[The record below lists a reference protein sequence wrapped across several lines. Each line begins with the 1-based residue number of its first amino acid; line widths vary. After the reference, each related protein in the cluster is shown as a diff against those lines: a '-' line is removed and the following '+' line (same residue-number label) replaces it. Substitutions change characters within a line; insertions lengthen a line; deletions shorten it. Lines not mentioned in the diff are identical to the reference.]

1 MVVGRERLEECNF
14 RLKMKDKKCK
24 ICRRLGVKLFLK
36 GERCLSQKCPI
47 ITKPY
52 PPGEKGKRRTRQSS
66 EYGKELSEKQKL
78 RNWYNLRE
86 RQFRKYVKE
95 VLEKRGKVEDA
106 GTLLIRKLE
115 SRLDNVVFRMGFTSS
130 RVQARQIVN
139 HGHFLVNEKKVNIPS
154 YQVKKGDKISLRVS
168 SHKKTIFQNI
178 PTILKKYQAPS
189 WIKIN
194 IEKLEG
200 EIVGQPNLEEA
211 APPAEISTIFEYYS
225 K

>member
-1 MVVGRERLEECNF
+1 
-14 RLKMKDKKCK
+14 MKDKKCK

-36 GERCLSQKCPI
+36 GERCLSQKCSV

-78 RNWYNLRE
+78 KNWYNLKE
-86 RQFRKYVKE
+86 RQFRKYIKE
-95 VLEKRGKVEDA
+95 VLEKRGKVKDA
-106 GTLLIRKLE
+106 GALLVKKLE
-115 SRLDNVVFRMGFTSS
+115 NRLDNVVFRMGFTPS
-130 RVQARQIVN
+130 RVEARQIVN

-168 SHKKTIFQNI
+168 SRNKAMFQNL
-178 PTILKKYQAPS
+178 PTSLKKYQAPS
-189 WIKIN
+189 WIEIN

-200 EIVGQPNLEEA
+200 EIVGEPNLEEA
-211 APPAEISTIFEYYS
+211 ALPAEISTIFEFYS
-225 K
+225 R

>member
-1 MVVGRERLEECNF
+1 
-14 RLKMKDKKCK
+14 MKDKKCK

-78 RNWYNLRE
+78 KNWYNLRE
-86 RQFRKYVKE
+86 RQFRKYIKE
-95 VLEKRGKVEDA
+95 VLEKRGKVKDA
-106 GTLLIRKLE
+106 GALLIKKLE
-115 SRLDNVVFRMGFTSS
+115 SRLDNVVFRMGFTPS
-130 RVQARQIVN
+130 RAQARQIVN

-154 YQVKKGDKISLRVS
+154 YQVKKGDKISLRAS
-168 SHKKTIFQNI
+168 SRSKAIFQNL
-178 PTILKKYQAPS
+178 PTTLKKYQAPS

-200 EIVGQPNLEEA
+200 EIVGEPNLEEA
-211 APPAEISTIFEYYS
+211 APPAEISTIFEFYS
-225 K
+225 R

>member
-1 MVVGRERLEECNF
+1 
-14 RLKMKDKKCK
+14 MKDKKCK

-52 PPGEKGKRRTRQSS
+52 PPGEKGKRRTRQRS

-78 RNWYNLRE
+78 KNWYNLRE

-95 VLEKRGKVEDA
+95 VLEKRGRVEDA
-106 GTLLIRKLE
+106 GALLIKKLE
-115 SRLDNVVFRMGFTSS
+115 SRLDNVVFRMGFTPS

-139 HGHFLVNEKKVNIPS
+139 HGHFLVNEKKVDIPS
-154 YQVKKGDKISLRVS
+154 YQVKKGDKISLRAS
-168 SHKKTIFQNI
+168 SRNKAMFRDL
-178 PTILKKYQAPS
+178 PTILKKHQVPS

-211 APPAEISTIFEYYS
+211 APPAEISTIFEFYS
-225 K
+225 R